1 MVVTPM
7 MIHQSSV
14 QLPQTGRPGNGEK
27 SRQLSVAIEFDGMV
41 RVDDKLVAQSDLTGL
56 LRGLHAADPDRP
68 VVIAGDRR
76 LRYEQISAVIESIE
90 EAGFQKFGL
99 ITVRRAG
106 QG

>member
-1 MVVTPM
+1 
-7 MIHQSSV
+7 
-14 QLPQTGRPGNGEK
+14 
-27 SRQLSVAIEFDGMV
+27 
-41 RVDDKLVAQSDLTGL
+41 VAQSDLTGL